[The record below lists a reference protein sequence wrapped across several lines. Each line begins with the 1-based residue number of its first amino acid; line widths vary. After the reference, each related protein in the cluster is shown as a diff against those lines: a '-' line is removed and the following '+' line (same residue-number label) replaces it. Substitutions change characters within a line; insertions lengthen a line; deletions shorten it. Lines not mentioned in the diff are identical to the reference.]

1 MTLRI
6 IGAGHGRTGTNS
18 LKIALEELLNKPCY
32 HMFEAMERPEHMPV
46 WTAAAQGNPPDWH
59 SFLEGYGATV
69 DEPASA
75 FWPELME
82 VYPDAFVLLS
92 LRDADS
98 WWRSI
103 SKTIRPILA
112 STEPG
117 PFQDMVEALAR
128 RDFPFALP
136 EEEAK
141 SMFNDHNARVKS
153 QVPADRLIV
162 WQPGDGWE
170 PICNALKLPVPIKP
184 FPHANTAD
192 DFIEKLL

>member
-1 MTLRI
+1 MALKI

-18 LKIALEELLNKPCY
+18 LKMALEELLNKPCY
-32 HMFEAMERPEHMPV
+32 HMFEAMDHPEHMPV

-59 SFLEGYGATV
+59 SFLEDYGATV
-69 DEPASA
+69 DEPASV
-75 FWPELME
+75 FWRELME

-103 SKTIRPILA
+103 SKTIRPVLD
-112 STEPG
+112 STGPG
-117 PFQDMVEALAR
+117 AFQDMVEALAHL
-128 RDFPFALP
+128 DFPFALP
-136 EEEAK
+136 EDEAK
-141 SMFNDHNARVKS
+141 SSFNDHNARVKS

-170 PICNALKLPVPIKP
+170 PICNALKLPVPSKP